1 MSSATD
7 RPSARP
13 RADHNPDARRDVP
26 LRMDADEFRRA
37 GHALVDSIA
46 AFLESVPDRPVTRGE
61 SPEQVRSALDAAAHL
76 PDAGSDAA
84 ELLHDAA
91 RLLYEHS
98 LLNGHPRFF
107 GYITSS
113 PAPIGIL
120 ADLLAA
126 AVNPNVG
133 AWRLSPMA
141 SEIERQ
147 TIRWIAELVG
157 YPTSC
162 GGLLV
167 SGGNMANMVGLFA
180 ARAAAAEWDVRARG
194 VAADGATR
202 PLRVYASKETH
213 TWLQKAS
220 DLSGLGTD
228 SVRWIA
234 TDDDLRMNVAELRAA
249 IERDRAAGDLP
260 MMVVGTAG
268 SVSTGAVDPLP
279 EIAELCRREN
289 IWFHVD
295 GAYGAFAAAVPDT
308 PAALRA
314 LELADSVAMDPHK
327 WLYAPLEVGCVL
339 VRDAE
344 RLRKAF
350 AYHPPYY
357 HFGQEA
363 TNFVDLGPQNS
374 RGFRALKVW
383 LALRRVGRE
392 GYVRMIGDD
401 IRLTGE
407 LHRAVSEHPELEPF
421 TLALSISTFRYVPRD
436 LRDRRGE
443 ERVERYLDALNQELL
458 ERIQLSGEAFVSNAV
473 IRERYL
479 LRACIVN
486 FNTALADVE
495 ALPEIVA
502 RLGRET
508 DAELRPGSGL

>member
-1 MSSATD
+1 
-7 RPSARP
+7 
-13 RADHNPDARRDVP
+13 
-26 LRMDADEFRRA
+26 MDADEFRRA

-46 AFLESVPDRPVTRGE
+46 AFLDSIPGRPVTSGE
-61 SPEQVRSALDAAAHL
+61 SPGEIRRALDSSAPL

-84 ELLHDAA
+84 TLLDDAS
-91 RLLYEHS
+91 RLLFDHS

-120 ADLLAA
+120 AELLAS

-141 SEIERQ
+141 SEIEAQ
-147 TIRWIAELVG
+147 TIRWLAELVG
-157 YPTSC
+157 YPVDC

-180 ARAAAAEWDVRARG
+180 ARAAAAEWDVRAHG
-194 VAADGATR
+194 VAASGAR

-213 TWLQKAS
+213 TWLQKAT

-228 SVRWIA
+228 SVRWIE
-234 TDDDLRMNVAELRAA
+234 TDDELRMDVAALRAA
-249 IERDRAAGDLP
+249 VERDRAAGELP

-268 SVSTGAVDPLP
+268 SVSTGAVDPLG
-279 EIAELCRREN
+279 EIAELCRSEK

-295 GAYGAFAAAVPDT
+295 GAYGAFAAALPDA
-308 PAALRA
+308 PADLRM
-314 LELADSVAMDPHK
+314 LSLADSVAMDPHK
-327 WLYAPLEVGCVL
+327 WLYAPLEAGCVL

-344 RLRKAF
+344 RLRAAF

-357 HFGQEA
+357 HFGEEA
-363 TNFVDLGPQNS
+363 TNYVDVGPQNS

-383 LALRRVGRE
+383 LALRQVGRE

-401 IRLTGE
+401 IRLTE
-407 LHRAVSEHPELEPF
+407 KLHGAVSEHPELEPL
-421 TLALSISTFRYVPRD
+421 TIALSISTFRYVPRD
-436 LRDRRGE
+436 LRARLGDA
-443 ERVERYLDALNQELL
+443 RVQRYLDALNQELL
-458 ERIQLSGEAFVSNAV
+458 ERIQRSGEAFVSNAV
-473 IRERYL
+473 IRDRYV

-486 FNTALADVE
+486 FNTTLADVE
-495 ALPEIVA
+495 AIPEIVA
-502 RLGRET
+502 RIGRET
-508 DAELRPGSGL
+508 DAELRQGAEL

>member
-1 MSSATD
+1 
-7 RPSARP
+7 
-13 RADHNPDARRDVP
+13 
-26 LRMDADEFRRA
+26 MDAEEFRRT

-46 AFLESVPDRPVTRGE
+46 TFLESVPERPVTQGE
-61 SPEQVRSALDAAAHL
+61 SPEAIRSALDAAAHL
-76 PDAGSDAA
+76 PDEGGDAA
-84 ELLHDAA
+84 ALLREAS
-91 RLLYEHS
+91 RLLFEHS

-113 PAPIGIL
+113 PAPIGMF
-120 ADLLAA
+120 ADFLAA
-126 AVNPNVG
+126 AVNANVG

-141 SEIERQ
+141 SEIEAQ

-157 YPTSC
+157 FPSSC

-180 ARAAAAEWDVRARG
+180 ARAAAAQWDVRVEG
-194 VAADGATR
+194 VAARGAR

-213 TWLQKAS
+213 TWLQKAA
-220 DLSGLGTD
+220 DLSGLGTV

-234 TDDDLRMNVAELRAA
+234 TGDDLCMDLAELRAA
-249 IERDRAAGDLP
+249 IERDRTAGDVP

-279 EIAELCRREN
+279 EIAELCRRER

-295 GAYGAFAAAVPDT
+295 GAYGAFAAGLPDA
-308 PAALRA
+308 PSELRA
-314 LELADSVAMDPHK
+314 LSLADSVAMDPHK

-339 VRDAE
+339 VRDVE
-344 RLRKAF
+344 RLRSAF
-350 AYHPPYY
+350 SYHPPYY

-383 LALRRVGRE
+383 LALRQVGRD

-401 IRLTGE
+401 IRLAE
-407 LHRAVSEHPELEPF
+407 KLHAAVADHPELEPF

-436 LRDRRGE
+436 LRDRLGE
-443 ERVERYLDALNQELL
+443 VEVDRYLDALNQELL
-458 ERIQLSGEAFVSNAV
+458 ERLQLSGEAFVSNAV
-473 IRERYL
+473 IQDRYV

-486 FNTALADVE
+486 FNTAPADVE

-502 RLGRET
+502 RIGREA
-508 DAELRPGSGL
+508 DSALRPRTEL

>member
-1 MSSATD
+1 
-7 RPSARP
+7 
-13 RADHNPDARRDVP
+13 
-26 LRMDADEFRRA
+26 MDAEEFRSA
-37 GHALVDSIA
+37 GHALVDSVA
-46 AFLESVPDRPVTRGE
+46 TFLESIPERPVTHGE
-61 SPEQVRSALDAAAHL
+61 SPEETRSALDAAAHL
-76 PDAGSDAA
+76 PDTGSDAA
-84 ELLHDAA
+84 ALLHDAA

-98 LLNGHPRFF
+98 LFNGHPRFF

-141 SEIERQ
+141 TEIEAQ

-180 ARAAAAEWDVRARG
+180 ARAAAAEWDVRAHG
-194 VAADGATR
+194 VAAGGAR

-213 TWLQKAS
+213 TWLQKGA
-220 DLSGLGTD
+220 DLAGLGTEA
-228 SVRWIA
+228 VRWIA
-234 TDDDLRMNVAELRAA
+234 TDDDLRMSVAELRAA
-249 IERDRAAGDLP
+249 IERDRAAGELP

-268 SVSTGAVDPLP
+268 SVSTGAVDPLT
-279 EIAELCRREN
+279 EIAELCRREKL
-289 IWFHVD
+289 WFHVD
-295 GAYGAFAAAVPDT
+295 GAYGAFAAALPDA
-308 PAALRA
+308 PAELRA
-314 LELADSVAMDPHK
+314 LSLADSVAMDPHK

-350 AYHPPYY
+350 SYHPPYY

-383 LALRRVGRE
+383 LALRQVGRE
-392 GYVRMIGDD
+392 GYVQMIGDD
-401 IRLTGE
+401 IRLTE
-407 LHRAVSEHPELEPF
+407 KLHAAVSEHPELEPF

-436 LRDRRGE
+436 LRRRLGE
-443 ERVERYLDALNQELL
+443 DRVERYLDTLNQELL

-473 IRERYL
+473 IRDRYV

-486 FNTALADVE
+486 FNTTLADVE

-502 RLGRET
+502 RIGRAT
-508 DAELRPGSGL
+508 HWELRPGAEL